1 MVASGFFDATAV
13 SLLLIALQQDELVS
27 LVAPAANL
35 YPAGTVLLA
44 TFLLKERLRGT
55 QVAAL
60 AAAALGLVLL
70 ATG

>member
-13 SLLLIALQQDELVS
+13 ALLVVALRQDLVS

-44 TFLLKERLRGT
+44 ALVLGERLRAV

-60 AAAALGLVLL
+60 AAAMVGLVLL
-70 ATG
+70 SVG